1 MNATREFLFF
11 FSCLG
16 VFNGLLLSAYFLFFT
31 KKKHPANYFLAGLL
45 MMMCTRIGK
54 SALLYFHHDLPK
66 IYLQIGLSAC
76 FLIGPLLF
84 YFASAATGRKAYQKT
99 WKWTIGISLL
109 IIVCIGTAFTYQEH
123 PGLWGTFIKII
134 YAEWFIFLLAS
145 AFLLRSQLSR
155 LFSRNLKSSLS
166 EQWTCNIFLG
176 NAVIFVLYFLALINV
191 TFTSYIL
198 GAVMFTFVAYL
209 AIFILMY
216 RRRTEDL
223 FAELPQRYSG
233 RKLEEQEAGK
243 LTSKIEKLMAGQK
256 PYRDADLKLG
266 GLASML
272 NIPAHQLSQLLNDNL
287 GKSFT
292 TYINEFRISEA
303 CQLIA
308 LRPNITL
315 EQIGYEVGFNSKST
329 FFASFK
335 KITGTTPA
343 AYQLSQTDPQKLSA
357 IL

>member
-31 KKKHPANYFLAGLL
+31 KKKHVANYFLAGLL
-45 MMMCTRIGK
+45 IMMCTRIGK

-84 YFASAATGRKAYQKT
+84 YFTSAAIGSKAYQKT

-109 IIVCIGTAFTYQEH
+109 IILATGTAFTYQEH
-123 PGLWGTFIKII
+123 PQLWGIFVKVI
-134 YAEWFIFLLAS
+134 YTQWFLFLVAS
-145 AFLLRSQLSR
+145 AFLLRSQLR
-155 LFSRNLKSSLS
+155 QLFSRNLKSNLS

-176 NAVIFVLYFLALINV
+176 NAIIFVFYFLALINIP
-191 TFTSYIL
+191 FASYIL
-198 GAVMFTFVAYL
+198 GSLMFTFVAYL
-209 AIFILMY
+209 AILLLMY

-233 RKLEEQEAGK
+233 RKLEEQLAGK
-243 LTSKIEKLMAGQK
+243 LTSRIEKLMTEQK
-256 PYRDADLKLG
+256 PYRNADLKLG

-272 NIPAHQLSQLLNDNL
+272 NIPPHQLSQVLNDNL

-292 TYINEFRISEA
+292 AFTNEFRISEA

-308 LRPNITL
+308 MRPNITL

-329 FFASFK
+329 FFAAFK

-343 AYQLSQTDPQKLSA
+343 AYQLQQTGTQKAGA